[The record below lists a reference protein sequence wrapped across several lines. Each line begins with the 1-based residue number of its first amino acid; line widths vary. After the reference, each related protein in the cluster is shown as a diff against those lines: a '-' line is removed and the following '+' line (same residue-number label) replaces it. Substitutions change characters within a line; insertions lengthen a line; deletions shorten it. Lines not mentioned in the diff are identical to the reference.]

1 MKITGKLTGVA
12 LSYSR
17 YSSAEQGSGT
27 SVARQRNRFNQFI
40 NSHNLETLEPIIDE
54 NKSAFHDKQFTN
66 GKLGALID
74 DIENGTIDVKSKKF
88 YLVIEDLDRFSREK
102 PKTSLMRLFSLLEL
116 GVNIITLSDYELY
129 DENADENSIFKALN
143 SLIRAHNE
151 SSRKSDILKETYKEK
166 WKAIKEGTNT
176 KKLNS
181 CPKWIEQVQETII
194 KDGKKIKVWKMKLIP
209 EKAAVIK
216 KIFEWAEFHGK
227 PTIKKMLM
235 EEEIPTFTGRKVWS
249 LSSVNNFFKDRRV
262 IGERDLHEMKYC
274 EEKKKQTPVKTGV
287 TIAEFYPPAIS
298 IDLYN
303 KAQEHTE
310 KRTLKYFKDKDYG
323 KNNNKKASQ
332 GIGGRTGNKG
342 NLFTGLL
349 ICMECGGN
357 YSHYTNVY
365 KTQKYHYIKCKNYV
379 QKLGCKNKPVR
390 YDYLEKLFFTYIKEI
405 DFSLL
410 LSDRSSNFKL
420 HKLEA
425 NKTEIMQRIN
435 TLDVEQ
441 GNLVRLLKTT
451 QNYSDGDIDVLG
463 KELGANQNEK
473 SNLLAQLKKIDLE
486 SDEVKVALNKPKE
499 QFFNLLKQYKSIITS
514 NSSQQKHDLHLIIR
528 NTISGVIIDGE
539 NKLAT
544 VLLNINKLN
553 DALYSIIKIKPKHVE
568 LSVNVADLLDS
579 FVIRF
584 PVDKDFYELCDQ
596 MDNETVMAA
605 RVKMHPDIEY
615 LYRID
620 QAIHL
625 NNNYYENDKYAKF
638 KSQREKISSYLL
650 SVEDYLYD
658 LIDQQVN
665 KVLQGDKTEVEVEGK
680 LDLSVYGIIPNNPE
694 FNYTDLTIKNRDP
707 NKPKLKL
714 ETNPNLKKEADVGV
728 KSVFKSLRPY
738 PIIQPERKNVQ
749 SKGNPFYDDPFPH
762 NITVEL
768 EK

>member
-40 NSHNLETLEPIIDE
+40 KYHNLETLEPIIDE
-54 NKSAFHDKQFTN
+54 KKSAFNITSK
-66 GKLGALID
+66 GKLGVLVE
-74 DIENGTIDVKSKKF
+74 DIEKGKIDVKSKKF

-143 SLIRAHNE
+143 SLIRAHSE

-166 WKAIKEGTNT
+166 WKAIIDGTNT

-181 CPKWIEQVQETII
+181 CPKWIEQVQETLI

-235 EEEIPTFTGRKVWS
+235 EEGIPTFTGRKVWS

-274 EEKKKQTPVKTGV
+274 EEKKKQIPVKTGV
-287 TIAEFYPPAIS
+287 TVAEFYPPAIT

-323 KNNNKKASQ
+323 KNNNKTASQ

-420 HKLEA
+420 HKFEA
-425 NKTEIMQRIN
+425 DKAEIMQRIN
-435 TLDVEQ
+435 TLEVEQ
-441 GNLVRLLKTT
+441 GNLVRGLKAA
-451 QNYSDGDIDVLG
+451 QNYSDGEIDIFG
-463 KELGANQNEK
+463 KELGEIQNEK
-473 SNLLAQLKKIDLE
+473 SRLLTQLKKINLE
-486 SDEVKVALNKPKE
+486 SDEIKVTLNKPKE
-499 QFFNLLKQYKSIITS
+499 QFFDLLKQYKSIITS

-528 NTISGVIIDGE
+528 NTISGVIIDGK

-584 PVDKDFYELCDQ
+584 PVEKDFYELCEQ
-596 MDNETVMAA
+596 MDNEVVMAA

-615 LYRID
+615 LHRID
-620 QAIHL
+620 QAIKL
-625 NNNYYENDKYAKF
+625 NNDYYENDKYAKF
-638 KSQREKISSYLL
+638 KSQREEISSYLL
-650 SVEDYLYD
+650 SVEDHLYD
-658 LIDQQVN
+658 LIDQQVD
-665 KVLQGDKTEVEVEGK
+665 KVIQGEKADVVVEGK
-680 LDLSVYGIIPNNPE
+680 LDLSVYSIITDKNE
-694 FNYTDLTIKNRDP
+694 FNYNDVIIKNRNP
-707 NKPKLKL
+707 NKPRFKL
-714 ETNPNLKKEADVGV
+714 ETNPNLKELANAGV
-728 KSVFKSLRPY
+728 NSTFKSLRPY
-738 PIIQPERKNVQ
+738 PIIQPESKNEQ
-749 SKGNPFYDDPFPH
+749 SKSNPFYEDPFPH
-762 NITVEL
+762 GITADI